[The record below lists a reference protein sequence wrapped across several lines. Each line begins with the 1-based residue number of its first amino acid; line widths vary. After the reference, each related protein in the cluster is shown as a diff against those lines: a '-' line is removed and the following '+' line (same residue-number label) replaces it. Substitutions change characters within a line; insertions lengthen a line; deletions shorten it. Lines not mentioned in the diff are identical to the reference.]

1 MTHSMASLLEAY
13 YLDLRVKNWS
23 EGTISRR
30 QYGLKRFVN
39 WLADRSIDTFNEVT
53 PEVIEAY
60 QRSLY
65 HIGNLRNRKPLRAAT
80 QASYLSTIVHLMRW
94 LLKHQYIASNPTVEL
109 ELPKEE
115 FRLPVGFMNVEE
127 VERLLNQADAQTPI
141 GIRDRAMMEV
151 LYSSAMRRG
160 ELCNLSH
167 YDIDWERRLLTIRQ
181 GKNKKDRIV
190 PIGQRAVD
198 WLFKY
203 LQDVRPELA
212 AGKFAKRTCKR
223 WRRDPTDKLFL
234 SNFGAAM
241 NPVSVSLLMRAYIE
255 AAGIDKRGA
264 CHIFRHTAA
273 TLMLEN
279 GADLRSIQTLL
290 GHENLNTTQIYTHIA
305 IDHLRKV
312 HDATHPAKPD
322 KNPGSVNH

>member
-212 AGKFAKRTCKR
+212 AGKFAKRTCNR

-241 NPVSVSLLMRAYIE
+241 NPVNVSLLMRAYIE

-290 GHENLNTTQIYTHIA
+290 GHGNLNTTQIYTHIA

-322 KNPGSVNH
+322 KSPGSVNP

>member
-1 MTHSMASLLEAY
+1 
-13 YLDLRVKNWS
+13 
-23 EGTISRR
+23 
-30 QYGLKRFVN
+30 
-39 WLADRSIDTFNEVT
+39 
-53 PEVIEAY
+53 
-60 QRSLY
+60 
-65 HIGNLRNRKPLRAAT
+65 
-80 QASYLSTIVHLMRW
+80 
-94 LLKHQYIASNPTVEL
+94 
-109 ELPKEE
+109 
-115 FRLPVGFMNVEE
+115 MNVEE

-322 KNPGSVNH
+322 KSPGSVNH